1 MAFETIKTSIFLLL
15 EEMTDQPEDYHQ
27 LQEKLREKISE
38 YRSLGLPVSKEIVR
52 AEKLLS
58 EYKGQAEL

>member
-15 EEMTDQPEDYHQ
+15 EEMTEQPEDYHQ
-27 LQEKLREKISE
+27 LQEQLREKISE
-38 YRSLGLPVSKEIVR
+38 YRSLGLPVSEEIVR

-58 EYKGQAEL
+58 EYKGQAK